1 MAFPRHLI
9 RYIRLDQPHDS
20 VVMRKVLS
28 LGSSEKEPSPQT
40 STLDITNLQPSHWQS
55 FKDSFKRADSVASDD
70 SDLDSLERAVKNTA
84 NTQLKSAIGPFA
96 QALIALGGCV
106 GSGLL
111 IVSGQALANG
121 GPAGILIAWAIVSTF
136 LYCVMQALAELSST
150 FPVSGSFAVYATRFI
165 DPSFGFAA
173 GWNYAMFWV
182 IVLPLELVAASLT
195 INFWQLD
202 INSVV
207 WVAVF
212 YVLIIAL
219 NVFGSTGFQNFEVFS
234 SLIKLVGIVGFDILA
249 IVLICGGGQQGY
261 IGAKYWK
268 NPGPFANGFKG
279 VVSVLVTAT
288 YSLAGTELVSMT
300 AAESKTN
307 PRIALPRAIKMVFY
321 RIMVFYMFTLTLI
334 SFVVPSNNPDLTSGS
349 GAFASPFVISIQAAG
364 ITALPSIF
372 NVMVLIAL
380 LSIGNSAVYGFS
392 RTILSLSQQGLA
404 PRIFNYVDRSGRPL
418 VGIAVSA
425 IVGLLAF
432 VAASPKEADVFDWLV
447 ALSALSTL
455 FTWASCTIAHIR
467 FRAALKV
474 QNRSIDELPYRSN
487 TGVLGSYYAS
497 ICLVVVLGLQFWV
510 SLFPLN
516 QLPSAVLFFKN
527 YLGAVI
533 VVVMYAGH
541 KIYTR
546 KFRSL
551 VPLATMDIDTGRRET
566 DFDKMRQ
573 DIAMEHEHYLALPWP
588 KKVCRYLF

>member
-1 MAFPRHLI
+1 MSNNFNPSTSELA
-9 RYIRLDQPHDS
+9 
-20 VVMRKVLS
+20 
-28 LGSSEKEPSPQT
+28 EKESSPET
-40 STLDITNLQPSHWQS
+40 STIDYTNLQPSHWQA
-55 FKDSFKRADSVASDD
+55 FKDSFKRAESNES
-70 SDLDSLERAVKNTA
+70 SNEYEDLDPLERAVRNTA
-84 NTQLKSAIGPFA
+84 KTSLKSSIGPLA
-96 QALIALGGCV
+96 QSLIALGGCV

-111 IVSGQALANG
+111 IVSGQALASG
-121 GPAGILIAWAIVSTF
+121 GPAGILISWALVSTF

-207 WVAVF
+207 WIAIF
-212 YVLIIAL
+212 YVLIIVL
-219 NVFGSTGFQNFEVFS
+219 NLFGSSGFQNFEVFS
-234 SLIKLVGIVGFDILA
+234 SIIKLAGIVGFDILA
-249 IVLICGGGQQGY
+249 IVLISGGGREGY

-268 NPGPFANGFKG
+268 HPGPFAHGFKG
-279 VVSVLVTAT
+279 VVTVLVTAT

-321 RIMVFYMFTLTLI
+321 RIIVFYMFTLTLI
-334 SFVVPSNNPDLTSGS
+334 AFLVPSDNSKLTAGS

-392 RTILSLSQQGLA
+392 RTILSLAEQGLA
-404 PRIFNYVDRSGRPL
+404 PSIFKYVDRTGRPL
-418 VGIAVSA
+418 VGLAVSA
-425 IVGLLAF
+425 IIGLLAF
-432 VAASPKEADVFDWLV
+432 VAASPKESEVFAWLV

-455 FTWASCTIAHIR
+455 FTWAACTMAHIR
-467 FRAALKV
+467 FRAAMKT
-474 QNRSIDELPYRSN
+474 QNRSLDELPYKAN
-487 TGVLGSYYAS
+487 TGVWGSYYAT
-497 ICLVVVLGLQFWV
+497 ICLVVVLALQFWV
-510 SLFPLN
+510 SLFPLGSKPN
-516 QLPSAVLFFKN
+516 ATVFFKN

-533 VVVMYAGH
+533 MLAFYVGH
-541 KIYTR
+541 KIYSR
-546 KFRSL
+546 KINTV
-551 VPLATMDIDTGRRET
+551 VPLATMDIDTGRGET
-566 DFDKMRQ
+566 DIEKMKQ
-573 DIAMEHEHYLALPWP
+573 DIAIEREQYLALPWH
-588 KKVCRYLF
+588 KKLYHYLF